1 MLKDTVILIAE
12 DDAGHFLLVKKNLW
26 HICVASDILHFK
38 DGQDIL
44 DFLFKRG
51 DGPVI
56 EDGRNYILLLDIR
69 MPKVDGHEVL
79 KAMKAEKSL
88 KNIPVIMLTT
98 TDAPGEINHCYELGC
113 SFYIIKPVDYKEFM
127 DAIANLGNFL
137 SLPGIR
143 VPMVNTS
150 AKLAKPA

>member
-1 MLKDTVILIAE
+1 MVKDTVILIAE

-26 HICVASDILHFK
+26 HNCVASDILHFK

-51 DGPVI
+51 DGPII
-56 EDGRNYILLLDIR
+56 EDDRNYILLLDIR
-69 MPKVDGHEVL
+69 MPKVDGREVL
-79 KAMKAEKSL
+79 KIMKAEKSL
-88 KNIPVIMLTT
+88 ENIPVIMLTT
-98 TDAPGEINHCYELGC
+98 TDAPSEINHCYELGC

-127 DAIANLGNFL
+127 DAIANLSKFL

-143 VPMVNTS
+143 VPPINTS
-150 AKLAKPA
+150 AELTKPV